1 MLYIK
6 IKSLNN
12 FVKDGWT
19 QRNDLF
25 IVIKY
30 KKQIR
35 QTTIKWNDLNPCWNE
50 AFIFDYEEDNPD
62 LMHFKIYDSNIF
74 DKDIVLMEESSPV
87 IMSKIQEY
95 NIGNIKFDMGN
106 PLIDTEK
113 DKVIEELII
122 KLGGKIKKINEK
134 FCPVGGA
141 YGLGRTHGHKH

>member
-19 QRNDLF
+19 ERNDLF
-25 IVIKY
+25 IVLKY

-50 AFIFDYEEDNPD
+50 AFVFDYEENNPD
-62 LMHFKIYDSNIF
+62 LIHFKVYDSNIF

-106 PLIDTEK
+106 PFIDTEK
-113 DKVIEELII
+113 DKVIEDLKKEII
-122 KLGGKIKKINEK
+122 NNKNHSLNIISKLSQKLDKIQSIIME
-134 FCPVGGA
+134 
-141 YGLGRTHGHKH
+141 

>member
-1 MLYIK
+1 MLYVK

-25 IVIKY
+25 IIIKY

-35 QTTIKWNDLNPCWNE
+35 QTTIKWNDENPCWNE
-50 AFIFDYEEDNPD
+50 AFIFDYEEKNPD
-62 LMHFKIYDSNIF
+62 LIHFKIYDSNIF

-106 PLIDTEK
+106 PFIDTEK
-113 DKVIEELII
+113 DKVIEDLKKEII
-122 KLGGKIKKINEK
+122 NNKNHSLNIISKLSQKLEKIQTIVLE
-134 FCPVGGA
+134 
-141 YGLGRTHGHKH
+141 

>member
-1 MLYIK
+1 MLYVK

-25 IVIKY
+25 IVLKY

-35 QTTIKWNDLNPCWNE
+35 QTTIKWNDINPSWNE
-50 AFIFDYEEDNPD
+50 AFIFDYEEKNPD
-62 LMHFKIYDSNIF
+62 LIHFKIYDSNIF

-95 NIGNIKFDMGN
+95 NIGNIKFDMGK
-106 PLIDTEK
+106 E
-113 DKVIEELII
+113 KVIEN
-122 KLGGKIKKINEK
+122 IKKEIINNKNHSLNVITKLSQKLDKIQTIIHE
-134 FCPVGGA
+134 
-141 YGLGRTHGHKH
+141 